1 MAHVRQSRG
10 ASGVRKVPRSLWE
23 QAGARAGDG
32 AGALFARLDA
42 QDAQDAQDAPTLETP
57 AVRAPSAQRMA
68 VSEAREQGAQAL
80 ERAAA
85 AIRAGA
91 WNAALAELV
100 AAAVDLRIPG
110 SDVDGER
117 GPRG

>member
-1 MAHVRQSRG
+1 
-10 ASGVRKVPRSLWE
+10 
-23 QAGARAGDG
+23 
-32 AGALFARLDA
+32 
-42 QDAQDAQDAPTLETP
+42 
-57 AVRAPSAQRMA
+57 MA
-68 VSEAREQGAQAL
+68 VSQAREQGAQAL